1 LKKLL
6 KRWKVILKLI
16 EMNKK
21 TISIIIPFFNEISSL
36 GDTVNKLNNVIK
48 YLDIYFFE
56 VLLID
61 NNSND
66 GSSLIAK
73 QLSENNNVYKYFKQS
88 RNFGYQSSI
97 RAGYDLCLG
106 DAAIQIDAD
115 GQDDP
120 DLIKKFLEK
129 WEEGYDVVFGIR
141 KNRKEFFLINFIRK
155 TFYRIVNKISYINIP
170 VDAGEFRLVDRKI
183 INYLKK
189 FDENNFYLRGLIA
202 FIGFKQYGIEYNRN
216 IRIAGKSKISL
227 FDYFDIAFSAV
238 TSFSKAPLILIFL
251 IGLVVFLIS
260 LFLILFYIA
269 MFFSGKISSPGFTTI
284 IVIQLVFFGFF
295 TMLIGFLLLYIIHT
309 LEEVKKR
316 PKYIIEDKE

>member
-1 LKKLL
+1 
-6 KRWKVILKLI
+6 
-16 EMNKK
+16 MSKK

-36 GDTVNKLNNVIK
+36 GDTVNRLNNVIK
-48 YLDIYFFE
+48 NLDTYFFE

-73 QLSENNNVYKYFKQS
+73 KLSQNNSVYKYFKQS

-97 RAGYDLCLG
+97 RAGYDLCSG
-106 DAAIQIDAD
+106 DAAVQIDAD

-120 DLIKKFLEK
+120 DLIIKFLKK

-141 KNRKEFFLINFIRK
+141 KNRKEFLLINFIRK
-155 TFYRIVNKISYINIP
+155 IFYRIINKISYINIP
-170 VDAGEFRLVDRKI
+170 LDAGEFRLVDRKV
-183 INYLKK
+183 INCLKK
-189 FDENNFYLRGLIA
+189 FNENNFYLRGLIA
-202 FIGFKQYGIEYNRN
+202 FIGFKQIGIEYSRN
-216 IRIAGKSKISL
+216 IRIAGKSKISVI
-227 FDYFDIAFSAV
+227 DYFDIAFSAV

-251 IGLVVFLIS
+251 IGLFIFIIS
-260 LFLILFYIA
+260 CSLMLFYII
-269 MFFSGKISSPGFTTI
+269 MFLLGKISSPGFTTI
-284 IVIQLVFFGFF
+284 VVIQLVFFGFL
-295 TMLIGFLLLYIIHT
+295 TMLIGFLSLYISHI